1 MGYLEM
7 KYRGEIQFPPFQA
20 KQLNYSLIR
29 LYLLDSRKYH
39 FPKFLKKQEFLQEFY
54 S

>member
-29 LYLLDSRKYH
+29 LYARISAGIL
-39 FPKFLKKQEFLQEFY
+39 FLIMAMAT
-54 S
+54 